1 MGRPWAQGA
10 VRVLAVLALIEFAKS
25 DFPVSLDA
33 LLDPAAEAQQL
44 AQISEAQQN
53 VLREQA
59 KMQQMTNKAFHSP
72 LAGWAPPGG
81 TPSAPQTPYNPSPN
95 RLAGHEQPGMGTN
108 SGSASGQTSGPAR
121 LHGYSTG
128 MVADGGASPWSGGPV
143 YNSGGQPSLGGGWK
157 PNASTQYGAR
167 HTVHAK
173 AKQYAYP
180 SRAPNKQAR
189 IEEADFET
197 KKGRDERQRITKRV
211 IQQLQLLKKLKKSE
225 KTQAKRE
232 SRAAQN
238 ELRSAIGG
246 RAVENLKI
254 VITKAKPVKVCVQR
268 SVCRVT

>member
-1 MGRPWAQGA
+1 MGRTWAQGA
-10 VRVLAVLALIEFAKS
+10 VGVLALAVLAVIEFAKS
-25 DFPVSLDA
+25 DFPVSPDA

-44 AQISEAQQN
+44 AQISEAQEN

-59 KMQQMTNKAFHSP
+59 RMQQLTNQAFHSP

-81 TPSAPQTPYNPSPN
+81 SPSAPQIPYNPSPN
-95 RLAGHEQPGMGTN
+95 RLAGHEQPGMGRTA
-108 SGSASGQTSGPAR
+108 GSASGQTSGPAR

-128 MVADGGASPWSGGPV
+128 MVADSGASPWSWGPG

-157 PNASTQYGAR
+157 PDASTQYGAR
-167 HTVHAK
+167 HAVHAK
-173 AKQYAYP
+173 SKQYEATTYP
-180 SRAPNKQAR
+180 ARAPNKQAR

-211 IQQLQLLKKLKKSE
+211 IQQLQLLQKLKKSE
-225 KTQAKRE
+225 KSQAKRE

-238 ELRSAIGG
+238 ELRGVIGG

-254 VITKAKPVKVCVQR
+254 VITKAKPVKV
-268 SVCRVT
+268 